1 MRVFIMLNAIM
12 IHYLSSKKNI
22 NKEEINYVFN
32 LDYLPNNLIKDFFD
46 HYEDLLALSGYGSYD
61 RKSKIDLNMDDRLRN
76 LYIWTLKEPKKN
88 LGIDKVYDLFRV
100 CETDKQIENL
110 VKKCKFTL
118 KEIKDVINK
127 SLENN
132 HNNRLIIYLL
142 ENNYKNKL
150 EREDAR
156 NIMYKALSKGQ
167 YNVINV
173 LLKNGY
179 DEKINFEDI
188 HDPQSLK
195 HIIKYKK
202 LNEDSIIFKF
212 KNIILYRDLFN
223 IVIDS
228 KININKIKYDFYE
241 FNYFKSNKE
250 DIKKV
255 YNKMLK
261 KGFDFYKL
269 DVNGKHFITEM
280 LDKEYLSSFINY
292 DLQKLNNILD
302 KDLFEVIYY
311 ENNDIPRIE
320 KETLMNILEEKQ
332 LKLNLDK
339 EYDISRIDYHFR
351 KEFLNK
357 VQETTNNYYLS
368 SVGWN
373 YKLIEQ
379 ENIPLDKIKLL
390 KGINL
395 NRSTNIF
402 VNEEDEFNFLSRM
415 IESKIDLSY
424 VSENNHTILSNN
436 LLYGNSKSTKL
447 LLENGYNKICNIE
460 VNRPFKNNTVS
471 KDGLFKD
478 IEKIDLEK
486 YLLLKEYKLFEKDGS
501 KLFDIQELQNLNL
514 NYIEKLIEDK
524 VIEKRDLHYRPN
536 QNIDFLNPVVMKLIL
551 LSGKI
556 NKTDDT
562 FGYNLMN
569 FLAEFNI
576 NTVEDYKKAVRFYI
590 NNGVEVDFGT
600 LSDDHKKQVEI
611 IKQCYSEKI
620 AKEENIALKEILTE
634 KSSNIQSISKK
645 RL

>member
-1 MRVFIMLNAIM
+1 MLNAIM

-22 NKEEINYVFN
+22 NKEEINYIFN
-32 LDYLPNNLIKDFFD
+32 LDYLPNNLIKDFFN

-88 LGIDKVYDLFRV
+88 LGMDKIYELFRV
-100 CETDKQIENL
+100 CETDKQIESL

-118 KEIKDVINK
+118 KEIKDLINR

-132 HNNRLIIYLL
+132 HNHRLIIYLL
-142 ENNYKNKL
+142 ENHSKNTLDNDDTK
-150 EREDAR
+150 
-156 NIMYKALSKGQ
+156 NIMYKALSNGKSDVV
-167 YNVINV
+167 NT

-179 DEKINFEDI
+179 KEKINFEDI
-188 HDPQSLK
+188 YDPQSLK

-202 LNEDSIIFKF
+202 LNEDSIIFRF
-212 KNIILYRDLFN
+212 KNIILYRDLFD
-223 IVIDS
+223 IIIDS
-228 KININKIKYDFYE
+228 KININKIKYDFYD

-261 KGFDFYKL
+261 KGFDFYQL
-269 DVNGKHFITEM
+269 DIKGKHFITEM

-311 ENNDIPRIE
+311 ENNEIPRME
-320 KETLMNILEEKQ
+320 KESLMNLLEEKQ
-332 LKLNLDK
+332 LKLNPEK

-368 SVGWN
+368 NVGWN

-395 NRSTNIF
+395 NRNTNIF
-402 VNEEDEFNFLSRM
+402 INEDDEFNILSRM
-415 IESKIDLSY
+415 IENKIDLSY

-447 LLENGYNKICNIE
+447 LLENGYHKICDIE
-460 VNRPFKNNTVS
+460 TNTPYKNNTVS
-471 KDGLFKD
+471 RDGLFKPL
-478 IEKIDLEK
+478 EKIDLEK
-486 YLLLKEYKLFEKDGS
+486 YLLLKEYNLLEKDGS
-501 KLFDIQELQNLNL
+501 KLYNIKELQNLDL
-514 NYIEKLIEDK
+514 NYIEKLIEDEF
-524 VIEKRDLHYRPN
+524 IEKRDLDFIPSL
-536 QNIDFLNPVVMKLIL
+536 NIDFLNPVVMKLIL

-569 FLAEFNI
+569 FLAEFSI
-576 NTVEDYKKAVRFYI
+576 NEVEDYKKAVQFYI

-600 LSDDHKKQVEI
+600 LSDDHEMQVNI
-611 IKQCYSEKI
+611 IKECYSEKI
-620 AKEENIALKEILTE
+620 AKEENIVLKKIFIE
-634 KSSNIQSISKK
+634 KPANIQSISKK

>member
-1 MRVFIMLNAIM
+1 MLNAIM

-22 NKEEINYVFN
+22 NKEEINYIFN
-32 LDYLPNNLIKDFFD
+32 LDYLPNNLIKDFFN
-46 HYEDLLALSGYGSYD
+46 HYEDLLALSEYGSYD

-76 LYIWTLKEPKKN
+76 LYIWTLREPKKN

-100 CETDKQIENL
+100 CENHKQIESL

-118 KEIKDVINK
+118 KEIKYLINK

-132 HNNRLIIYLL
+132 HNHKLIVYLL

-150 EREDAR
+150 ESEDTK

-223 IVIDS
+223 IIIDS
-228 KININKIKYDFYE
+228 KININKIKYDFYG

-311 ENNDIPRIE
+311 ENNEIPSME
-320 KETLMNILEEKQ
+320 KESLMNILEEKQ
-332 LKLNLDK
+332 LKLNPDK
-339 EYDISRIDYHFR
+339 EYDISQIDYHFR

-357 VQETTNNYYLS
+357 VKETTNNYYLS

-373 YKLIEQ
+373 YKLILQ
-379 ENIPLDKIKLL
+379 ENIPLNKIKLL
-390 KGINL
+390 KGIYL
-395 NRSTNIF
+395 NNNTNIF
-402 VNEEDEFNFLSRM
+402 VNKEEEFEILSRM
-415 IESKIDLSY
+415 IENKIDLSHI
-424 VSENNHTILSNN
+424 SENNHTILSNN

-460 VNRPFKNNTVS
+460 ANTPFRNHTISRN
-471 KDGLFKD
+471 GLFKP

-486 YLLLKEYKLFEKDGS
+486 YLLLKKYNLFEKDGS
-501 KLFDIQELQNLNL
+501 KLFDIKELQNLNL
-514 NYIEKLIEDK
+514 SYIEKLIEDK

-576 NTVEDYKKAVRFYI
+576 NAVEDYKKAVQFYI
-590 NNGVEVDFGT
+590 NNGVKVDFGT

-620 AKEENIALKEILTE
+620 AKEENVALKEILTE
-634 KSSNIQSISKK
+634 RSSNIQSISKK